1 MRLTS
6 EAVCGSYYWLV
17 TYSLE
22 TWTLSLMLSKCAQL
36 VCVWETR
43 KGNSEIH
50 ECKKTRWSLSLGS
63 LLSPFPQ
70 GLKLVPCRARYPA
83 TFMRYIH
90 QLCMATWDHRAHALQ
105 GELTDI
111 RRRLI
116 KKKGAIES
124 VLDHAQALF
133 LTFSEV
139 YQSVHSLEETQLPQ
153 TAS

>member
-1 MRLTS
+1 MKSTN
-6 EAVCGSYYWLV
+6 A
-17 TYSLE
+17 
-22 TWTLSLMLSKCAQL
+22 
-36 VCVWETR
+36 
-43 KGNSEIH
+43 
-50 ECKKTRWSLSLGS
+50 KKQGGPYPLGS
-63 LLSPFPQ
+63 LLSPFPP
-70 GLKLVPCRARYPA
+70 GLKLVPCRTRYPA

-133 LTFSEV
+133 LAFSEA
-139 YQSVHSLEETQLPQ
+139 YQSVHSLEETRLPQ

>member
-6 EAVCGSYYWLV
+6 KAVWGSYYWLV

-22 TWTLSLMLSKCAQL
+22 TWTLSLMLSRCAQYAHGKPGRAT
-36 VCVWETR
+36 VKST
-43 KGNSEIH
+43 NA
-50 ECKKTRWSLSLGS
+50 KKQGCPYPLGS

-70 GLKLVPCRARYPA
+70 GLKLVPYRARYPA
-83 TFMRYIH
+83 TFLRYIH

-105 GELTDI
+105 GELADI
-111 RRRLI
+111 GGRLI

-124 VLDHAQALF
+124 VLDHAKALF
-133 LTFSEV
+133 LTFSEA
-139 YQSVHSLEETQLPQ
+139 YQSVHSLEETLLLQ

>member
-6 EAVCGSYYWLV
+6 KAVWGSYYWLV

-22 TWTLSLMLSKCAQL
+22 TWTLSLMLSRCAQL
-36 VCVWETR
+36 VCAWETR

-50 ECKKTRWSLSLGS
+50 ECKKTRLSLSTWLPAIS
-63 LLSPFPQ
+63 ISP
-70 GLKLVPCRARYPA
+70 GVVPYRAHYPA
-83 TFMRYIH
+83 TFLRYIH
-90 QLCMATWDHRAHALQ
+90 QLCKATWDHRAHALQ
-105 GELTDI
+105 GELADI
-111 RRRLI
+111 GGRLI

-133 LTFSEV
+133 LTFSEA
-139 YQSVHSLEETQLPQ
+139 YQSVHSLEETLLPQ